1 MKIAKIR
8 EKLHLYI
15 ETGESKK
22 LKAIYTLFEADIE
35 KTIAL
40 AMKKGAFDF
49 LNNKKEDVYSDKDLK
64 VIYNSKTMDETEYLL
79 KSPANK
85 KHLLKGIRDSKKAKN
100 LVKFSAT
107 DLKNFSKKKLKGK

>member
-64 VIYNSKTMDETEYLL
+64 VIYDS
-79 KSPANK
+79 K

>member
-1 MKIAKIR
+1 
-8 EKLHLYI
+8 
-15 ETGESKK
+15 
-22 LKAIYTLFEADIE
+22 
-35 KTIAL
+35 
-40 AMKKGAFDF
+40 
-49 LNNKKEDVYSDKDLK
+49 
-64 VIYNSKTMDETEYLL
+64 LL